1 MDEQTEPALGS
12 AGDLQ
17 QSALDGAGRFNDV
30 LTYIEA
36 GGPVVMILIAMSVFA
51 LAIILLKL
59 WQFQSTRIGERRQG
73 LQAVAFYRQGRVRK
87 ALQSLQNARSPL
99 SQVIS
104 LAIQGRSRG
113 DVPERKVR
121 EEVMRYGNSLLE
133 DLRSGFRP
141 LEVIASLAPLLG
153 LFGTVLGM
161 IEAFRQ
167 LEQAGN
173 QVNPAILSGGIW
185 AALLTTAAGLAVA
198 IPVVAILNWLER
210 RVERTAHA
218 MEDAITQVFT
228 ESLAGG
234 LEGSPADNPANH
246 DQEGSTNASAGIH
259 AIAAGE

>member
-1 MDEQTEPALGS
+1 MDEQTETAPGA
-12 AGDLQ
+12 AGDLPEN
-17 QSALDGAGRFNDV
+17 ALSDAGRFEDL
-30 LTYIEA
+30 LTYLEA

-51 LAIILLKL
+51 FAIVLLKL

-73 LQAVAFYRQGRVRK
+73 LQAVALYRQGRIRE

-99 SQVIS
+99 SQVVS
-104 LAIQGRSRG
+104 LAIQGQSRG
-113 DVPERKVR
+113 DLAEQKVR
-121 EEVMRYGNSLLE
+121 EEVMRHGSSLLE
-133 DLRSGFRP
+133 DLRVGFRP

-228 ESLAGG
+228 ESLAGS
-234 LEGSPADNPANH
+234 LAGSPADNPADH
-246 DQEGSTNASAGIH
+246 DQQDNANAPAGIR

>member
-1 MDEQTEPALGS
+1 MDEQTESSLVASG
-12 AGDLQ
+12 AGPETGL
-17 QSALDGAGRFNDV
+17 SEAGRFDEL
-30 LTYIEA
+30 LTYLDA
-36 GGPVVMILIAMSVFA
+36 GGPVVMILIVMSIFA

-59 WQFQSTRIGERRQG
+59 WQFRSNRIGERRQS
-73 LQAVAFYRQGRVRK
+73 LQALALYRTGRARE
-87 ALQSLQNARSPL
+87 ALDALRNLRSPL

-104 LAIQGRSRG
+104 LAIQGQARSNLS
-113 DVPERKVR
+113 EQKIR
-121 EEVMRYGNSLLE
+121 EEVLRHGSSLLE
-133 DLRSGFRP
+133 NLRSYLKP
-141 LEVIASLAPLLG
+141 LEVMASLAPLLG

-210 RVERTAHA
+210 RVERLAHA

-228 ESLAGG
+228 ENLSGSLTDTPTGRSSSEQKDGG
-234 LEGSPADNPANH
+234 NAPAD
-246 DQEGSTNASAGIH
+246 IR